1 MVPRS
6 VEELA
11 RLGVS
16 VFDFVTAGAAVLL
29 LFMACYFF
37 TFKKTSSPTEDA
49 VDYLKINLK
58 LSNASARRELGY
70 SRGGERC
77 RLVGASPSALVALV
91 EFISLFLS
99 RHSR

>member
-1 MVPRS
+1 MVQSKMVPRS

-49 VDYLKINLK
+49 VDYLKISLK
-58 LSNASARRELGY
+58 LSNASVSLDTAG
-70 SRGGERC
+70 
-77 RLVGASPSALVALV
+77 VANV
-91 EFISLFLS
+91 AV
-99 RHSR
+99 